1 MAFQCDQCRRSFKD
15 QPHISI
21 SGRRLCHSCNDEL
34 LGATAGAIGGGVTG
48 GISTAGWYSKLR
60 KMGRNASGQ
69 PDQEPSQDR

>member
-21 SGRRLCHSCNDEL
+21 SGRRLCESCNDEL
-34 LGATAGAIGGGVTG
+34 LGATAGAVGGGVTG

-60 KMGRNASGQ
+60 KLGRKASGQ
-69 PDQEPSQDR
+69 PEQQPSQDR